1 MPCLP
6 SRSIKKAVA
15 LGRGGGTITPRQMQT
30 TPFTPRQ
37 MQRRASLRRRANLS
51 EWAPSANVHL
61 AAATCQLANAREK
74 VVSDPFRLT
83 SHPFFTTNY

>member
-1 MPCLP
+1 
-6 SRSIKKAVA
+6 
-15 LGRGGGTITPRQMQT
+15 MQT
-30 TPFTPRQ
+30 NLTTSGLQ
-37 MQRRASLRRRANLS
+37 MQRRKSERKKAVFT